1 MTPEKQMEIMQQ
13 DLHDIKKNVD
23 EIKNVLVGNQLAN
36 DGGLIKRISDLEKEM
51 VAMKK
56 NTMYLNLLWAA
67 LGVIGTAVIMF
78 LFNKIFKP

>member
-1 MTPEKQMEIMQQ
+1 MTPVQQMEIMQQ

>member
-1 MTPEKQMEIMQQ
+1 MTAEKQMEIMQQ
-13 DLHDIKKNVD
+13 DIHDIKKNVD

-51 VAMKK
+51 VAIKK

>member
-13 DLHDIKKNVD
+13 DIHDIKKNVD